1 MPFHKRKLPLWLSLA
16 FVGLAGL
23 SPVLQA
29 QVPQVI
35 SYEGRVAVD
44 GVNFDSAAAGHPGVF
59 KFAVVNADGTE
70 TYWSN
75 DGSSTAGSEPT
86 AGVSLAVTKGL
97 YSVLLGDTAAP
108 LSMSAISGAVFTHPD
123 VRLRVWFDDG
133 THGSQKL
140 SPDRRIASV
149 AYAVMAGDV
158 ADGSISSAKIAAG
171 AVGSAQLAAGAVQTG
186 SLAAGAVDNTKLAN
200 AGMTLNA
207 GAGLAGGGAVSLG
220 GALTLSNAGVLSV
233 AGGGGITV
241 SAANGNVTIGSSA
254 TALNTPGAL
263 VVRDANGDFA
273 AGTMTGNLLGHA
285 ASATTAVTAASALTA
300 LTAASATDFSGLLA
314 GEVSGPQGA
323 TVVGMVGGVSAANVA
338 AGANLANTAASGN
351 VAGTIVLRNASG
363 DISVGTVT
371 ALGFAGN
378 GAGLTG
384 VPGTL
389 PWQTVIGTAQAAAA
403 NTGYLADNAALV
415 TVTLPAVASAGD
427 IVRVTGVGA
436 GGWALVPAAGQSVT
450 GYAAGLGPAGAP
462 GAGAAVQY
470 IGGGQWQAMAET
482 QLGLGAVQTANIAA
496 GAVGSA
502 QLAAGAVQT
511 GSLAAGAV
519 DNTKL
524 ANAGMTLNAGAGLAG
539 GGAVSLG
546 GALTLSNA
554 GVLSVAG
561 GGGITVSAANG
572 NVTIGSSA
580 TALNTPG
587 ALVVR
592 DANGDFAAGTMT
604 GNLLGHAAS
613 ATTAVTAA
621 SALTAL
627 TAASATDFS
636 GLLAGEV
643 SGPQGATVVGMVGGV
658 SAANVAAGANLAN
671 TAASGNVAG
680 TIVLRNASGDISVGT
695 VTALGFAGNGAGLTG
710 VPGTLPWQTVIGTA
724 QAAAANTGYLAD
736 NAALVTVTLPAVASA
751 GDIVRVTGVGAGGW
765 ALVPAAGQSVTGY
778 AAGLGPAGAPGAG
791 AAVQYIGGGQWQ
803 AMAETQLGLGAVQTA
818 NIAAGAVGGAQLAA
832 GAVQAGSIAA
842 GAVDNTKLANAAVTV
857 NTGAGLAGGGVVN
870 LGGALT
876 LSIPDGAL
884 TTAKL
889 ADGSISTAKI
899 ANGAV
904 GSQHLAPNAVQTASI
919 AAGAVDNTKLAHP
932 AVTVNTGT
940 GLAGGGVLSLGGA
953 LTLTI
958 PNGAVTAEKLAPG
971 AAAANYAADG
981 QSFGLINNI
990 AVNQWLGTAGTP
1002 TFAGQTILN
1011 TGTGSNKPAMVFDRG
1026 IVPKGRVSFQRTKE
1040 EPGWSGLVLSVNADW
1055 NDQTGY
1061 DYDDGGRS
1069 QSIMQLEYE
1078 WLTPQGFRQNEFNW
1092 TSGGRRIW
1100 AHYCRTDD
1108 ITKAG
1113 VAFIAPMNVTVPA
1126 FDTTD
1131 APALLIQGFRGV
1143 GEAVQ
1148 IVLQNNNE
1156 TTAASSVQLVLRG
1169 AGSGGGGVGFS
1180 SEWYLG
1186 TDRYWTGT
1194 NNFYILDGKGAGV
1207 QERLFIDPAGKV
1219 GIGTVNPAS
1228 KLDVAGAVNA
1238 TGYTV
1243 NGVPLQTPKFSLTYN
1258 AAQVHAMGNSVGSG
1272 YSWEVAESVVNA
1284 VSPFGGG
1291 AAFVKQAKTD
1301 NSRGCIALPRTWTN
1315 GIQVKVRCWYSL
1327 KVTATATAT
1336 PNNAVV
1342 LYQGLSARSA
1352 APTSISQGFAP
1363 GWDLGSA
1370 ESGPTT
1376 FQLAGGTAGE
1386 ILVDERVYTIP
1397 ANCDLDG
1404 RLILFGRYG
1413 QQAQDTE
1420 PQDLYFLGVTIDQL

>member
-1 MPFHKRKLPLWLSLA
+1 
-16 FVGLAGL
+16 
-23 SPVLQA
+23 
-29 QVPQVI
+29 
-35 SYEGRVAVD
+35 
-44 GVNFDSAAAGHPGVF
+44 
-59 KFAVVNADGTE
+59 
-70 TYWSN
+70 
-75 DGSSTAGSEPT
+75 
-86 AGVSLAVTKGL
+86 
-97 YSVLLGDTAAP
+97 
-108 LSMSAISGAVFTHPD
+108 
-123 VRLRVWFDDG
+123 
-133 THGSQKL
+133 
-140 SPDRRIASV
+140 
-149 AYAVMAGDV
+149 
-158 ADGSISSAKIAAG
+158 
-171 AVGSAQLAAGAVQTG
+171 
-186 SLAAGAVDNTKLAN
+186 
-200 AGMTLNA
+200 
-207 GAGLAGGGAVSLG
+207 
-220 GALTLSNAGVLSV
+220 
-233 AGGGGITV
+233 
-241 SAANGNVTIGSSA
+241 
-254 TALNTPGAL
+254 
-263 VVRDANGDFA
+263 
-273 AGTMTGNLLGHA
+273 
-285 ASATTAVTAASALTA
+285 
-300 LTAASATDFSGLLA
+300 
-314 GEVSGPQGA
+314 
-323 TVVGMVGGVSAANVA
+323 
-338 AGANLANTAASGN
+338 
-351 VAGTIVLRNASG
+351 
-363 DISVGTVT
+363 
-371 ALGFAGN
+371 
-378 GAGLTG
+378 
-384 VPGTL
+384 
-389 PWQTVIGTAQAAAA
+389 
-403 NTGYLADNAALV
+403 
-415 TVTLPAVASAGD
+415 
-427 IVRVTGVGA
+427 
-436 GGWALVPAAGQSVT
+436 
-450 GYAAGLGPAGAP
+450 
-462 GAGAAVQY
+462 
-470 IGGGQWQAMAET
+470 MAET

-496 GAVGSA
+496 GAVGGA
-502 QLAAGAVQT
+502 QLAAGAVQA
-511 GSLAAGAV
+511 GS
-519 DNTKL
+519 
-524 ANAGMTLNAGAGLAG
+524 
-539 GGAVSLG
+539 
-546 GALTLSNA
+546 
-554 GVLSVAG
+554 
-561 GGGITVSAANG
+561 
-572 NVTIGSSA
+572 
-580 TALNTPG
+580 
-587 ALVVR
+587 
-592 DANGDFAAGTMT
+592 
-604 GNLLGHAAS
+604 
-613 ATTAVTAA
+613 
-621 SALTAL
+621 
-627 TAASATDFS
+627 
-636 GLLAGEV
+636 
-643 SGPQGATVVGMVGGV
+643 
-658 SAANVAAGANLAN
+658 
-671 TAASGNVAG
+671 
-680 TIVLRNASGDISVGT
+680 
-695 VTALGFAGNGAGLTG
+695 
-710 VPGTLPWQTVIGTA
+710 
-724 QAAAANTGYLAD
+724 
-736 NAALVTVTLPAVASA
+736 
-751 GDIVRVTGVGAGGW
+751 
-765 ALVPAAGQSVTGY
+765 
-778 AAGLGPAGAPGAG
+778 
-791 AAVQYIGGGQWQ
+791 
-803 AMAETQLGLGAVQTA
+803 
-818 NIAAGAVGGAQLAA
+818 IAAGSVGGAQLAA

-1092 TSGGRRIW
+1092 TSSGRRIW

-1131 APALLIQGFRGV
+1131 APALLVQGFRGV

-1284 VSPFGGG
+1284 ISPFGGG
-1291 AAFVKQAKTD
+1291 AAFVKQPKTD
-1301 NSRGCIALPRTWTN
+1301 ASRGCIVLPRTWTN

-1327 KVTATATAT
+1327 KVTATATAA

-1342 LYQGLSARSA
+1342 LYQGLAARSA
-1352 APTSISQGFAP
+1352 APTSISQGFAT